1 MSVFK
6 FNSMFKLNYAVGGKG
21 KTLLFIHGLS
31 DNLLYWEALTYGLKE
46 NYQIIRMDLR
56 GHGKTPLG
64 SDRITID
71 IYADDLKNLLDD
83 LNIGKV
89 NLIGFSLGSA
99 VALDFAVKYSDMVSS
114 LVLMSSFSK
123 CDEHFKAIFNDFK
136 LHLSKGFEDFF
147 DYMIP
152 KVLCPEVIQNNAK
165 ELEILK
171 GMSAPEANVEAYIKA
186 CDTCLDFDVN
196 DRLCEI
202 EIPFLII
209 AGKYDEICPLR
220 YQENIHENIE
230 NSELVVLDDLKH
242 NLLVGKNI
250 QKIVEILNDFYKKI

>member
-6 FNSMFKLNYAVGGKG
+6 FNSMFKLNYVVGGKG

-31 DNLLYWEALTYGLKE
+31 DNLLYWEALTYGLKDS
-46 NYQIIRMDLR
+46 YQIIRVDLR
-56 GHGKTPLG
+56 GHGKSPLG

-71 IYADDLKNLLDD
+71 GYADDLKNLLDD
-83 LNIGKV
+83 LNIQKV
-89 NLIGFSLGSA
+89 NLVGFSLGGA
-99 VALDFAVKYSDMVSS
+99 VALDFAVKYCDRVSS
-114 LVLMSSFSK
+114 LVLMSGFSK
-123 CDEHFKAIFNDFK
+123 CDDHFNAIFNEFK
-136 LHLSKGFEDFF
+136 FHLSRGFEDFF
-147 DYMIP
+147 DYMIG
-152 KVLCPEVIQNNAK
+152 KVLCPDVIQNNAE

-171 GMSAPEANVEAYIKA
+171 QMVAPEANVEAYIKA
-186 CDTCLDFDVN
+186 CDACLDFDVN

-202 EIPFLII
+202 DVPSLIL

-250 QKIVEILNDFYKKI
+250 LKIAEILNDFYKKI

>member
-1 MSVFK
+1 
-6 FNSMFKLNYAVGGKG
+6 MFKLNYAVGGKG

-99 VALDFAVKYSDMVSS
+99 VALDFAV
-114 LVLMSSFSK
+114 
-123 CDEHFKAIFNDFK
+123 
-136 LHLSKGFEDFF
+136 
-147 DYMIP
+147 
-152 KVLCPEVIQNNAK
+152 
-165 ELEILK
+165 
-171 GMSAPEANVEAYIKA
+171 
-186 CDTCLDFDVN
+186 
-196 DRLCEI
+196 R
-202 EIPFLII
+202 
-209 AGKYDEICPLR
+209 
-220 YQENIHENIE
+220 
-230 NSELVVLDDLKH
+230 
-242 NLLVGKNI
+242 
-250 QKIVEILNDFYKKI
+250 